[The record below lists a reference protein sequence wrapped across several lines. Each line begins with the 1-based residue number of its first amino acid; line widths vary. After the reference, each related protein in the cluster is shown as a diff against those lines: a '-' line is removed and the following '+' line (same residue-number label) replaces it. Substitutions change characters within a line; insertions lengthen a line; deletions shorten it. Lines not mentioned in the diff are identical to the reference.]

1 MWVTIGK
8 YLMSN
13 YKIWLPAFIIL
24 LLVLY
29 HFGYVYSLKS
39 NIKEREGYVEYQ
51 RLLIKDYEHNKTIAE
66 VQIASLEFDKNNLKT
81 AINNTNEAID
91 RLKVNE
97 QALADEVEKWKNK
110 KPEVVVKYVNEVI
123 KSKKKDEVTCEEYQE
138 ANKAIGRLKYEDL

>member
-13 YKIWLPAFIIL
+13 YKTWLPAFIIL

-39 NIKEREGYVEYQ
+39 DIKEREGYVEYQ

-81 AINNTNEAID
+81 AINNTNDAID

-97 QALADEVEKWKNK
+97 QALVDEVEKWKNK

>member
-13 YKIWLPAFIIL
+13 YKTWLPAFIIL